1 MVSSSE
7 RTDFTLPEPAFH
19 AVLFDLDGTLLDTAP
34 DLINACNAT
43 LEGFGYKQ
51 VSAAQL
57 LPQVTSGMRAM
68 LSAAIP
74 PRLQDPLLIAGKMRD
89 YFAEYYTG
97 HICVDTKPFAGMDE
111 LILKLHEHGVK
122 TAVVTNKYYN
132 MAVKLL
138 GKFPL
143 RQGIDLILGGDSCEY
158 AKPHPQP
165 LFQACELLNVKPE
178 DTLYVGDHL
187 NDVMAAKRAG
197 IENCC
202 VTWGY
207 GALECGDPHAWNSDH
222 YVDQA
227 GELCSL
233 IFSSESA

>member
-1 MVSSSE
+1 MESSSE
-7 RTDFTLPEPAFH
+7 RTDSTLPAPAFH

-43 LEGFGYKQ
+43 LEDFGYQK
-51 VSAAQL
+51 VKREQL
-57 LPQVTSGMRAM
+57 LGQVTAGMRAM

-74 PRLQDPLLIAGKMRD
+74 PRLQDPQLIAGPMRD
-89 YFAEYYTG
+89 YFASYYTS
-97 HICVDTKPFAGMDE
+97 HICVDTKPFAGMDD

-122 TAVVTNKYYN
+122 TAVVTNKYYS

-138 GKFPL
+138 EAFPF
-143 RQGIDLILGGDSCEY
+143 RKGIDAIVGGDSCEY

-165 LFQACELLNVKPE
+165 LCHACEVLQVKPE
-178 DTLYVGDHL
+178 HTLYVGDHL

-222 YVDQA
+222 YADA
-227 GELCSL
+227 PLDLDAL
-233 IFSSESA
+233 IFRTAA